1 MIYYITRGYP
11 PGPVQTQGSS
21 SSSSNSSSVITT
33 ARHSTPPKPHPQKFK
48 HPLPPNNRIE
58 QLIREEEGFVKTKP
72 KNKISL
78 NVSSSGNKSTKK
90 NQKKGRDRKN
100 QVRNRHQKM
109 SVDDKESDTII
120 LNAMSHVASPPP
132 SPPSLYPSPPRLT
145 KPQKKITKR
154 EISTGE
160 SAEVTVCNH
169 FIRSYLYLLISRYFC
184 VDT

>member
-1 MIYYITRGYP
+1 M
-11 PGPVQTQGSS
+11 
-21 SSSSNSSSVITT
+21 ITT

-160 SAEVTVCNH
+160 SADVTVCNH
-169 FIRSYLYLLISRYFC
+169 FIRSYLYLLISRYFR